1 MGCTTQS
8 KENNKPINTNR
19 SKHNNN
25 PRIIVKIKNKI
36 ITIILTF
43 IRCSQIKIH
52 PLKNMREKSK
62 NLIHPRPSAQ

>member
-8 KENNKPINTNR
+8 KENNKPININI

-25 PRIIVKIKNKI
+25 PRIIVKIKKKS

-43 IRCSQIKIH
+43 IH
-52 PLKNMREKSK
+52 PF
-62 NLIHPRPSAQ
+62 RPWDE